1 MRISSTQFK
10 TTMALTLQQSQGT
23 MSDLIIKMGS
33 GKKLLRPSD
42 DPIAS
47 LRLLRLERDEAA
59 LAQYRE
65 NISTLNSRLSTDEAL
80 LDGMK
85 SDTQAARD
93 LLVWAADGN
102 NSLDDLAAMATSLE
116 SLRDSLLY
124 SANSKDGDG
133 RYRFSGTATGTAAML
148 FDETAAPGTRYS
160 FGGNENL
167 QEVLVGDGVKQP
179 ANTTLSEMADLLNA
193 LDKAVDSIK
202 NPVPGADVSAGLR
215 DALGQV
221 DAGLEAITGKMA
233 RIGGAQN
240 TLSVMDQNHENVSL
254 ANQGVVGEL
263 GSLDYAS
270 AYLELNTWTMALQAS
285 QKAYGKISSLTLFD
299 VV

>member
-85 SDTQAARD
+85 SDAQAARD

-102 NSLDDLAAMATSLE
+102 NSADDLAAMATSLE

-193 LDKAVDSIK
+193 LDLAVDSIK

>member
-10 TTMALTLQQSQGT
+10 TTMGLTLQQSQGT

-85 SDTQAARD
+85 SDAQAARD

-102 NSLDDLAAMATSLE
+102 NSADDLAAMATSLE

-133 RYRFSGTATGTAAML
+133 RYRFSGTATGTAAMQ
-148 FDETAAPGTRYS
+148 FDETAAPGSRYT
-160 FGGNENL
+160 FEGNENL
-167 QEVLVGDGVKQP
+167 QEVMVGDGVMQP
-179 ANTTLSEMADLLNA
+179 ANTTLAEMAGLLNA
-193 LDKAVDSIK
+193 LDQAIAGIHAGAPDVSDTLRAALGAVDT
-202 NPVPGADVSAGLR
+202 
-215 DALGQV
+215 
-221 DAGLEAITGKMA
+221 GLEAITGKMA

>member
-10 TTMALTLQQSQGT
+10 TTMGLTLQQSQGT

-42 DPIAS
+42 DPTAS

-85 SDTQAARD
+85 SDAQAARD

-102 NSLDDLAAMATSLE
+102 NSADDLAAMATSLE

-133 RYRFSGTATGTAAML
+133 RYRFSGTATGTAAMQ
-148 FDETAAPGTRYS
+148 FDETAAPGSRYS

-167 QEVLVGDGVKQP
+167 QEVMVGDGVKQP

-215 DALGQV
+215 DVLGQV
-221 DAGLEAITGKMA
+221 DTGLEAITGKMA